1 MVWQKAIELT
11 QKIYTL
17 THNFPKE
24 EQFGLTSQIRRAAI
38 SVPLNIAEGQARYGK
53 REFVQFLYFAKGSL
67 AEIDTQ
73 LYIAQQLEYLEAQQ
87 YQSFYSNIDELQRML
102 FGLIAKLDGTKMY
115 SSSISHNSQHTTE
128 NCSSEQ
134 IL

>member
-1 MVWQKAIELT
+1 MVWQKAVKLT
-11 QKIYTL
+11 KNIYTL
-17 THNFPKE
+17 TRNFPKE

-38 SVPLNIAEGQARYGK
+38 SVPSNIAEGQARYGK

-73 LYIAQQLEYLEAQQ
+73 LYIAQQLGYMEAQQ
-87 YQSFYSNIDELQRML
+87 YQSFYSEIDELQRMF
-102 FGLIAKLDGTKMY
+102 FGLIAKLGGTKMY

-128 NCSSEQ
+128 NCYVERNP
-134 IL
+134 